1 MAGILDFLG
10 GGSPQGGILGA
21 QMQAAPAW
29 TNTVGMIGAALKDAG
44 ASLNGRDSN
53 SVAQFQQFQRQNQ
66 LRQAYAL
73 AANGDPSQ
81 RPQAYAAILANGGDP
96 SALQKYQAQAALPQ
110 LMANL
115 QPSEGFNDNPV
126 GVTPAANAAGPGVDA
141 ARTAALQTNA
151 APAMSMQPATFSGA
165 LQRTGSPELTAEM
178 APQLI
183 RSQMDIQA
191 KSVHRLTP
199 QQAVAAGYPADAP
212 VFSDQYGNIS
222 SEAKPTA
229 VLKQTQDA
237 AANAPLTPYQKAML
251 GRQSSEQAEKV
262 REFNLT
268 NPMAASGGGG
278 AISPDITTYAPQVQ
292 STVKAMLEGR
302 QAPPT
307 SFALSKPYWQNLMAI
322 ANAVDPNFDQT
333 AWGARASARK
343 DLLGGGKGY
352 QTLNAGNTAIQH
364 LGRLNEQIGSVAG
377 HQIPLIGNYINQ
389 GENAVA
395 KASGVPGVPAYNDT
409 LGHVSEETT
418 KFYRGSGGA
427 EADVVR
433 NMGNLSADLSTEQ
446 KKAGVQNT
454 VHLIY
459 GKLAPMVE
467 QYNKTMGTD
476 YPASHFLS
484 KQSIAT
490 MQRMGYDPDTG
501 EQIQSRPGAGVP
513 TNPQDLPRIGAKKTI
528 RFEDLP

>member
-10 GGSPQGGILGA
+10 MNSAPQGGILGMNA
-21 QMQAAPAW
+21 LSSPRSDFS
-29 TNTVGMIGAALKDAG
+29 NKLGLFGAGLADAG
-44 ASLNGRDSN
+44 
-53 SVAQFQQFQRQNQ
+53 
-66 LRQAYAL
+66 
-73 AANGDPSQ
+73 
-81 RPQAYAAILANGGDP
+81 
-96 SALQKYQAQAALPQ
+96 SALSGKDTNNLQNFTRQAQAQKLLSAVNSQDPAIRQQAYQAALAMGIDPAPFQHAQAQQALPQ
-110 LMANL
+110 LMANSH
-115 QPSEGFNDNPV
+115 PMSV
-126 GVTPAANAAGPGVDA
+126 AVTPRADAMSPTADAQRSAAQTINASSD
-141 ARTAALQTNA
+141 LQTT
-151 APAMSMQPATFSGA
+151 PTFQQSLA
-165 LQRTGSPELTAEM
+165 LTGSPELTAEM

-183 RSQMDIQA
+183 KSQMDIQA

-229 VLKQTQDA
+229 VLKQSQDA
-237 AANAPLTPYQKAML
+237 AANAPLTPYQRAQL
-251 GRQSSEQAEKV
+251 GASAAERSEKQ

-364 LGRLNEQIGSVAG
+364 LGRLNDQIDTVAG

-433 NMGNLSADLSTEQ
+433 NMGNLSADLSTPQ
-446 KKAGVQNT
+446 KRDGVQNT

-467 QYNKTMGTD
+467 QYNKTMGTNF
-476 YPASHFLS
+476 PASHFLS
-484 KQSIAT
+484 KQSIST

-501 EQIQSRPGAGVP
+501 EKLAGQKNSPAVP
-513 TNPQDLPRIGAKKTI
+513 VDPSKLPRVGAAKTI
-528 RFEDLP
+528 KFEDLP